1 MEVLW
6 LCVIA
11 VLLVLFAIRDGA
23 DLGSGVLYLMART
36 ENDRRSVRAAAGPS
50 WNGNEVWLLL
60 AAAALYYAF
69 PSTYA
74 SRGFCY
80 SLAAVFSLL
89 ILRGVAGRST
99 LRFFYGLATLICA
112 FCFGTAVGFLI
123 PDAPRW
129 FPYLCGLCSLAVLT
143 LDSAA
148 WIALHS
154 TGDLQQQ
161 CRRLAS
167 GVWWTVV
174 PAYAAL
180 VLVAITS
187 QPHLVDDIMLHST
200 GAGTISIFAVIAL
213 AGLIGTRLCL
223 SVGFDLGTFAS
234 ASCLIAGVLSSLAAS
249 QVPQLL
255 NHDFPAAA
263 PGASAIW
270 WLPAFAL
277 AVGYNLTMSRRVRQK
292 IALPVS

>member
-6 LCVIA
+6 FCVIA
-11 VLLVLFAIRDGA
+11 LLLVMFAIRDGA
-23 DLGSGVLYLMART
+23 DLGSGILYLMARSDS
-36 ENDRRSVRAAAGPS
+36 DRRIIQAAAGPA

-69 PSTYA
+69 PSAYT
-74 SRGFCY
+74 SRGLCY

-89 ILRGVAGRST
+89 ILRAITSGLPNRIFYGVAT
-99 LRFFYGLATLICA
+99 LLSAVS
-112 FCFGTAVGFLI
+112 FGAAIGFVI

-154 TGDLQQQ
+154 TGNLQRQ
-161 CRRLAS
+161 CRQVAS
-167 GVWWTVV
+167 GVWWAVV
-174 PAYAAL
+174 PAYAVL
-180 VLVAITS
+180 VLAALTS
-187 QPHLVDDIMLHST
+187 QPHLVDDLMLHSRS
-200 GAGTISIFAVIAL
+200 ASSISIFAVIAL

-255 NHDFPAAA
+255 NRDLPTSA
-263 PGASAIW
+263 PGLSAIW
-270 WLPAFAL
+270 WLPAFAI
-277 AVGYNLTMSRRVRQK
+277 AIGYNLTMSRRIRQK
-292 IALPVS
+292 IALP